1 METVGI
7 RLSVCLSVS
16 VRQACLVDST
26 LAVSTVVVSSRSV
39 ALSASAIQLFYIC
52 GPDLGDDRSPHI
64 CNYSQRQKYCPTSVF
79 LKRHQH
85 FCEILLQL
93 SKTKLKRNKNKNT
106 SK

>member
-52 GPDLGDDRSPHI
+52 GPDLGDDPHI
-64 CNYSQRQKYCPTSVF
+64 SVIIVKDKSTVPRLCFSKDISIFVKYCCSFP
-79 LKRHQH
+79 RQ
-85 FCEILLQL
+85 
-93 SKTKLKRNKNKNT
+93 N
-106 SK
+106 